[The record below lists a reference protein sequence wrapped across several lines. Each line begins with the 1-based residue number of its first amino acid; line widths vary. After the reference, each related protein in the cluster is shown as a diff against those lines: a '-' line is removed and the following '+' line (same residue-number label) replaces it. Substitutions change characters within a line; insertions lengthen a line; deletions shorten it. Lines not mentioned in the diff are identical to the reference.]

1 MNGASLDTIFD
12 PFSSEN
18 DTENNNNTFSYDTF
32 ENIRLACEFHLPK
45 DIQHIITNN
54 KDKLNIMQITTILFP
69 MTHLKIFVWLV
80 NFTCQ
85 RIFNTS

>member
-45 DIQHIITNN
+45 DIQHVITNN
-54 KDKLNIMQITTILFP
+54 QDKLNIMHVNARSILTFA
-69 MTHLKIFVWLV
+69 LV
-80 NFTCQ
+80 GGGHFGPPPVVF
-85 RIFNTS
+85 RG